1 VYRARVGPAGAR
13 ARPVDQVK
21 SPSGARGLAT
31 GRAKERAMTSV
42 YDEVYERARR
52 DPGGFWGA
60 AAEDIH
66 WDRRWD
72 RVFDD
77 ARPPFYRW
85 FVGGR
90 LNTCYNALDLHI
102 DRGRG
107 KQRALIYDSPVTDTV
122 RAFTFDELREQVARV
137 AGALRRQGIETGD
150 RVLIYMPMVPEAI
163 MVMLA
168 CARIGAVHSVVFGGF
183 ASNELAKRIDD
194 ARPKLILSASCGIEV
209 NRVVPYKPLLD
220 GALELARHPV
230 PRCVILQRPQ
240 ASAEL
245 KPGRDLDWGDF
256 MAGAPAVECVS
267 VAATDPLYVLYTSGT
282 TGIPKGVVRD
292 NGGHAVALK
301 WSMQA
306 VYGMGAGEVYWA
318 ASDIGWVVG
327 HSYIVYAPLLKG
339 CTTILYE
346 GKPVGTPDPGAFW
359 RLIGQH
365 GVNVLFTAPT
375 AFRAIKKEDPQ
386 GTHMQKYDL
395 SRFRTLFLA
404 GERCDPDTLLWAREK
419 LGVPVIDHWWQ
430 TETGWPIAANCVGLG
445 MLPVKPGSPTKA
457 VPGYDVRVLGE
468 DNRELPAGQIGSI
481 AITLPLPPGCLPTL
495 WNNDAGYE
503 TSYLTKHPGHYLTGD
518 AGYRDEDG
526 YLYIMSRVDD
536 IINVAGHRLS
546 TGAMEEVLSAHPDI
560 AECAVVG
567 VADEIKGE
575 VPVGFVVTKAGV
587 ERPEGEIVRELVDKI
602 RQQIGPVAAFKTAM
616 IVKRLPKTRS
626 GKILRGT
633 MKRIADGQEY
643 TMPATI
649 DDPVIL
655 SEITDAL
662 KGVGYPKRG

>member
-1 VYRARVGPAGAR
+1 M
-13 ARPVDQVK
+13 K
-21 SPSGARGLAT
+21 SA
-31 GRAKERAMTSV
+31 
-42 YDEVYERARR
+42 YDEVYARSLR
-52 DPGGFWGA
+52 DPEGFWAA

-66 WDRRWD
+66 WDKRWD
-72 RVFDD
+72 RLFDD
-77 ARPPFYRW
+77 SRKPFYRW
-85 FVGGR
+85 FVGGA

-107 KQRALIYDSPVTDTV
+107 KQRALIYDSPVTNTV
-122 RAFTFDELREQVARV
+122 TTFTYGELRDEVARL
-137 AGALRRQGIETGD
+137 AGALRRQGIDKGD
-150 RVLIYMPMVPEAI
+150 RVIIYMPMVPEAV
-163 MVMLA
+163 MAMLA

-183 ASNELAKRIDD
+183 AARELATRIDD

-209 NRVVPYKPLLD
+209 NRLVPYKPLLD
-220 GALELARHPV
+220 GAVELARYQPQ
-230 PRCVILQRPQ
+230 RCVILQRHQ
-240 ASAEL
+240 ERAAL
-245 KPGRDLDWGDF
+245 VKGRDLEWGEF
-256 MAGAPAVECVS
+256 MAGAPAAECVP
-267 VAATDPLYVLYTSGT
+267 VAANDPLYILYTSGT
-282 TGIPKGVVRD
+282 TGQPKGVVRD

-301 WSMQA
+301 WSMGA
-306 VYGMGAGEVYWA
+306 IYGVGSGEVYWA

-339 CTTILYE
+339 CTSILYE

-359 RLIGQH
+359 RVCSQH
-365 GVNVLFTAPT
+365 GVNALFTAPT

-386 GTHMQKYDL
+386 GNHIGKHDL

-419 LGVPVIDHWWQ
+419 LGVPVVDHWWQ

-445 MLPVKPGSPTKA
+445 MLPIKPGSPTKA
-457 VPGYDVRVLGE
+457 VPGYDVHVLGE
-468 DNRELPAGQIGSI
+468 DNQEMPAGQIGSI
-481 AITLPLPPGCLPTL
+481 AIRLPLPPGCLPTL

-503 TSYLTKHPGHYLTGD
+503 KSYLAKHPGHYLTAD
-518 AGYRDEDG
+518 AGYKDEDG

-546 TGAMEEVLSAHPDI
+546 TGAMEEVLASHADI

-587 ERPEGEIVRELVDKI
+587 ERAESEIARELVDRI
-602 RQQIGPVAAFKTAM
+602 RQQIGPVAAFKTA
-616 IVKRLPKTRS
+616 IVVKHLPKTRS

-633 MKRIADGQEY
+633 MKRIADGLEY
-643 TMPATI
+643 TTPATI
-649 DDPVIL
+649 DDPAIL
-655 SEITDAL
+655 GEIAEAL
-662 KGVGYPKRG
+662 KTVGYPKTR